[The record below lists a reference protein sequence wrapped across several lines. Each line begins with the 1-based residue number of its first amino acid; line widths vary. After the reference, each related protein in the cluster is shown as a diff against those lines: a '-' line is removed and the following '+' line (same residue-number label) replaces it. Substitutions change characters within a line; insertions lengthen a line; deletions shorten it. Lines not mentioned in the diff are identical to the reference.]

1 MEGGRDMACPDPS
14 AHNQHNKL
22 SEQASTAALY
32 ATNPARRADPSES
45 ALGPD
50 GKLSSKS
57 AAASLKYARPQDLP
71 SYPSSGLGNADSA
84 GKAAM
89 LAKDY
94 KMKDLWHPELS
105 AAGSKAALLAHQ
117 DGGKLDLWQPTASK
131 AGNSA
136 ATLAMRTK
144 GLSPELDRGYTADG
158 KQRALLAATLSI
170 SRSGVAP
177 SPVAPLAYP
186 DSKNAA
192 SNALNAATKSHRAN
206 SVRTAAEK
214 RQPDGW
220 NSEAMQAA
228 RVQNLG
234 ANMSPEMFTEHPPVA
249 IEREEKAHNAALRA
263 SAVSMA
269 KQMYDIQNRT
279 VLGPDLRG
287 GVEGAGAATARQQPS
302 SQLDVKQEALRYIH
316 LQDAAHKLAQERLA
330 KVDKTFEAAK
340 YREYYGYPDN
350 PSQQQSS
357 PKKTTNRLSMRS
369 KGRRRATSD
378 GVEDADFS
386 SDDDDEGRAQRIRS
400 QMNQL
405 NTGVA
410 GVDEKKRAADRAK
423 VYAAAEKKVH
433 AQMHN
438 LDEKVFADTGKVPP
452 AMMEEWEAKAR
463 ARAVEEK
470 REKEVHPGQTH
481 IGGGKYVSTAE
492 IERIAAERLRPTLEG
507 ISAEAER
514 RRERDRE
521 IKEGKEEAERERRE
535 EKDRVRGEK
544 EEGRRMRNEEKASKK
559 QYNEEAK
566 ARKSLDQR
574 RSREVKR
581 EPAAVAADDDAEDG
595 IEAEP
600 KADKKRSTTLG
611 RITSRLRR
619 NRKTGDEP
627 AAATAAKEGVVPP
640 GTDAVSEVEDY
651 EHLPAPLPSS
661 STHPVAAE
669 TDAGLLAS
677 RPGHVGVE
685 DSSEDEWDEAA
696 DEHEGAGMGT
706 AAVGGVGAPK
716 SEAEAI
722 QHAFAVTD
730 QTKHEDT
737 LAEKGKRAFGF
748 GEPAVQGG
756 AGVVAGAAREI
767 GFGAGPGAG
776 AGAGAVVLASSSYVV
791 GEPGLES
798 VASGAVD
805 PCGEGGEDVT
815 EHVGGLHKTLTANR
829 LDPRV
834 PLEAVAAGGALGGGG
849 LVASG
854 SSDVIGLG
862 GNDAVINPVGDER
875 KLGGE
880 AIAPVTDTVTPL
892 DGATAVDPID
902 SPAKP
907 ETNTLQARETPATGE
922 KETESKGL
930 RGFFG
935 KFRKDKGA
943 TKEPGRITSSAGKY
957 GGETAGPMSA
967 AGGPATA
974 TGATTGIVASDTV
987 TTGQPASDPVPAGLP
1002 TSAPGGLV
1010 GVGGAGAGA
1019 GAGAAGNGSAEP
1031 RAVSPSSF
1039 RRRSGA
1045 LDDLS
1050 SVSSSGA
1057 EEEGENPMQRRGR
1070 SGFGKTTGRDGSP
1083 TTTTGE
1089 PEKKGS
1095 GGLMGFLGFGG
1106 GKGKEGK
1113 AGGDGEVVEDGE
1125 TDQFEEA
1132 RDHFDEGLAPAPAF
1146 AAGVGGKG
1154 RGVGSPVRET
1164 RFREDV

>member
-14 AHNQHNKL
+14 AHDQHNKL

-170 SRSGVAP
+170 SRSGAAPAPVAP
-177 SPVAPLAYP
+177 SAYP

-228 RVQNLG
+228 RVQNIG
-234 ANMSPEMFTEHPPVA
+234 ANMSPEMFTEHPPVE

-269 KQMYDIQNRT
+269 KQMYDLQNRT

-350 PSQQQSS
+350 PSQQQSP
-357 PKKTTNRLSMRS
+357 PKKPANRLSMRS

-378 GVEDADFS
+378 GVEDGDFS

-514 RRERDRE
+514 RRERDR
-521 IKEGKEEAERERRE
+521 
-535 EKDRVRGEK
+535 
-544 EEGRRMRNEEKASKK
+544 
-559 QYNEEAK
+559 
-566 ARKSLDQR
+566 
-574 RSREVKR
+574 
-581 EPAAVAADDDAEDG
+581 
-595 IEAEP
+595 
-600 KADKKRSTTLG
+600 
-611 RITSRLRR
+611 
-619 NRKTGDEP
+619 
-627 AAATAAKEGVVPP
+627 
-640 GTDAVSEVEDY
+640 
-651 EHLPAPLPSS
+651 
-661 STHPVAAE
+661 
-669 TDAGLLAS
+669 
-677 RPGHVGVE
+677 
-685 DSSEDEWDEAA
+685 
-696 DEHEGAGMGT
+696 
-706 AAVGGVGAPK
+706 
-716 SEAEAI
+716 
-722 QHAFAVTD
+722 
-730 QTKHEDT
+730 
-737 LAEKGKRAFGF
+737 
-748 GEPAVQGG
+748 
-756 AGVVAGAAREI
+756 
-767 GFGAGPGAG
+767 
-776 AGAGAVVLASSSYVV
+776 
-791 GEPGLES
+791 
-798 VASGAVD
+798 
-805 PCGEGGEDVT
+805 
-815 EHVGGLHKTLTANR
+815 
-829 LDPRV
+829 
-834 PLEAVAAGGALGGGG
+834 
-849 LVASG
+849 
-854 SSDVIGLG
+854 
-862 GNDAVINPVGDER
+862 
-875 KLGGE
+875 
-880 AIAPVTDTVTPL
+880 
-892 DGATAVDPID
+892 
-902 SPAKP
+902 
-907 ETNTLQARETPATGE
+907 
-922 KETESKGL
+922 
-930 RGFFG
+930 
-935 KFRKDKGA
+935 
-943 TKEPGRITSSAGKY
+943 
-957 GGETAGPMSA
+957 
-967 AGGPATA
+967 
-974 TGATTGIVASDTV
+974 
-987 TTGQPASDPVPAGLP
+987 
-1002 TSAPGGLV
+1002 
-1010 GVGGAGAGA
+1010 
-1019 GAGAAGNGSAEP
+1019 
-1031 RAVSPSSF
+1031 
-1039 RRRSGA
+1039 
-1045 LDDLS
+1045 
-1050 SVSSSGA
+1050 
-1057 EEEGENPMQRRGR
+1057 
-1070 SGFGKTTGRDGSP
+1070 
-1083 TTTTGE
+1083 
-1089 PEKKGS
+1089 
-1095 GGLMGFLGFGG
+1095 
-1106 GKGKEGK
+1106 
-1113 AGGDGEVVEDGE
+1113 
-1125 TDQFEEA
+1125 
-1132 RDHFDEGLAPAPAF
+1132 
-1146 AAGVGGKG
+1146 
-1154 RGVGSPVRET
+1154 
-1164 RFREDV
+1164 

>member
-1 MEGGRDMACPDPS
+1 MERGRDMACPDPS

-45 ALGPD
+45 ALGAD

-71 SYPSSGLGNADSA
+71 SFPSSGLSNADSA

-89 LAKDY
+89 QAKDY

-117 DGGKLDLWQPTASK
+117 DGGKVDLWQPTASK

-158 KQRALLAATLSI
+158 KQRALLAATLSV

-177 SPVAPLAYP
+177 APVAPSAYP

-206 SVRTAAEK
+206 STRTAAEK

-228 RVQNLG
+228 RVQNIG

-269 KQMYDIQNRT
+269 KQMYDLQNRT

-350 PSQQQSS
+350 PSQQSP
-357 PKKTTNRLSMRS
+357 PKKPANRLSMRS
-369 KGRRRATSD
+369 KGRRRAAGEGAED
-378 GVEDADFS
+378 GDFS
-386 SDDDDEGRAQRIRS
+386 SDDDDEGRAQRIRT
-400 QMNQL
+400 QMSTL

-521 IKEGKEEAERERRE
+521 VREGKEEAEREKRE
-535 EKDRVRGEK
+535 EKERVRGEK

-581 EPAAVAADDDAEDG
+581 DPAAIAADDDVQDDN
-595 IEAEP
+595 EAEP
-600 KADKKRSTTLG
+600 KTDKKRSSTLG

-627 AAATAAKEGVVPP
+627 AEPAGMREEVVPTTATSLP
-640 GTDAVSEVEDY
+640 AGNDAVSEVEDY
-651 EHLPAPLPSS
+651 EHLPAPLPTSS
-661 STHPVAAE
+661 AHSATVE
-669 TDAGLLAS
+669 KDAGLLSS
-677 RPGHVGVE
+677 RPDPSKIE

-696 DEHEGAGMGT
+696 DEHEGAGVGT

-722 QHAFAVTD
+722 QHAFAMTD
-730 QTKHEDT
+730 QTKHEDA

-748 GEPAVQGG
+748 GDPAVEGG
-756 AGVVAGAAREI
+756 AGVVAGPAREI
-767 GFGAGPGAG
+767 GAGPVAP
-776 AGAGAVVLASSSYVV
+776 ATSSYVV
-791 GEPGLES
+791 GEPRN
-798 VASGAVD
+798 VGAEGFTEYVD
-805 PCGEGGEDVT
+805 PCGEGGDDVT
-815 EHVGGLHKTLTANR
+815 GHAGGLHKTLTANR
-829 LDPRV
+829 LDPKV
-834 PLEAVAAGGALGGGG
+834 PLEAISAGGVLGSGGSVVGAASGTAG
-849 LVASG
+849 LVNRDAAANRTMESG
-854 SSDVIGLG
+854 LEVG
-862 GNDAVINPVGDER
+862 GDAM
-875 KLGGE
+875 
-880 AIAPVTDTVTPL
+880 APVPDTVAPL
-892 DGATAVDPID
+892 DGAREAETIDPLATANPVQTPD
-902 SPAKP
+902 
-907 ETNTLQARETPATGE
+907 RESTQVE

-957 GGETAGPMSA
+957 GGEAAAPMSA
-967 AGGPATA
+967 AGGST
-974 TGATTGIVASDTV
+974 
-987 TTGQPASDPVPAGLP
+987 
-1002 TSAPGGLV
+1002 
-1010 GVGGAGAGA
+1010 AGA
-1019 GAGAAGNGSAEP
+1019 GAGAATGAVSGEPVTSAQPTSDPIPTGASTSSGMIGTGSAGTGIGPAAAVGSSTADP

-1057 EEEGENPMQRRGR
+1057 EEDEDPTQRRGR
-1070 SGFGKTTGRDGSP
+1070 GGFGKPATGGREGP

-1089 PEKKGS
+1089 PEKKGG
-1095 GGLMGFLGFGG
+1095 GGLMGLLGFGS
-1106 GKGKEGK
+1106 GKGKEEK
-1113 AGGDGEVVEDGE
+1113 AGGDGDDGE
-1125 TDQFEEA
+1125 TEQFEEA

>member
-14 AHNQHNKL
+14 AHDQHNKL

-170 SRSGVAP
+170 SRSGAAPAPVAP
-177 SPVAPLAYP
+177 SAYP

-228 RVQNLG
+228 RVQNIG
-234 ANMSPEMFTEHPPVA
+234 ANMSPEMFTEHPPVE

-269 KQMYDIQNRT
+269 KQMYDLQNRT

-316 LQDAAHKLAQERLA
+316 LQDAAHKLARERLA

-350 PSQQQSS
+350 PSQQQSP
-357 PKKTTNRLSMRS
+357 PKKPANRLSMRS

-378 GVEDADFS
+378 GVEDGDFS

-521 IKEGKEEAERERRE
+521 VKEGKEEAEREKRE
-535 EKDRVRGEK
+535 EKERVRGEK
-544 EEGRRMRNEEKASKK
+544 EEGRRMRSEFEFLSIGFGCVSLTCVVDEEKAAKK

-581 EPAAVAADDDAEDG
+581 EPAAVAADDDLEDG
-595 IEAEP
+595 NEAEP
-600 KADKKRSTTLG
+600 RTDKKRSTTLG

-619 NRKTGDEP
+619 NRKGGEEP
-627 AAATAAKEGVVPP
+627 VEAATAKDEVVPTTATGLP
-640 GTDAVSEVEDY
+640 AETDAVSEVEDY
-651 EHLPAPLPSS
+651 EHLPTPLPSS
-661 STHPVAAE
+661 SAHPVANE
-669 TDAGLLAS
+669 KDAGLLSS
-677 RPGHVGVE
+677 RPGPSGVE

-696 DEHEGAGMGT
+696 DEHEGAGVGT

-722 QHAFAVTD
+722 QHAFAMTD

-748 GEPAVQGG
+748 GDPAVGNG
-756 AGVVAGAAREI
+756 AGVVAGPARDVP
-767 GFGAGPGAG
+767 AT
-776 AGAGAVVLASSSYVV
+776 SSSVL
-791 GEPGLES
+791 GEPGLGR
-798 VASGAVD
+798 VASGDVD
-805 PCGEGGEDVT
+805 PCGEAGEDVT
-815 EHVGGLHKTLTANR
+815 GHVGGLHKTLTANR
-829 LDPRV
+829 LDPKV
-834 PLEAVAAGGALGGGG
+834 PLEAVAAGGVLGGGG
-849 LVASG
+849 LVAANKTVE
-854 SSDVIGLG
+854 SDREVG
-862 GNDAVINPVGDER
+862 GD
-875 KLGGE
+875 
-880 AIAPVTDTVTPL
+880 AIAPVTDTVAPH
-892 DGATAVDPID
+892 DGANVVEPVD
-902 SPAKP
+902 A
-907 ETNTLQARETPATGE
+907 PATATEIQAPTGENKQADPRPAAVE

-943 TKEPGRITSSAGKY
+943 TKEPGKITSSAGKY
-957 GGETAGPMSA
+957 GGESSTSKAASGGPSA
-967 AGGPATA
+967 ATA
-974 TGATTGIVASDTV
+974 AAGADTTAMPSDTV
-987 TTGQPASDPVPAGLP
+987 TSSQSTSDPVPTGVP
-1002 TSAPGGLV
+1002 TSSGII
-1010 GVGGAGAGA
+1010 GVGGN
-1019 GAGAAGNGSAEP
+1019 GAAGGTADP

-1045 LDDLS
+1045 LDELS
-1050 SVSSSGA
+1050 SISSSGA
-1057 EEEGENPMQRRGR
+1057 EEEEEDPVQRRGR
-1070 SGFGKTTGRDGSP
+1070 GGFGKSTGRDVP
-1083 TTTTGE
+1083 PATTGE
-1089 PEKKGS
+1089 PEKKGG
-1095 GGLMGFLGFGG
+1095 GGLMGFLGFEGS
-1106 GKGKEGK
+1106 KGKESKDVGVV
-1113 AGGDGEVVEDGE
+1113 GDEGEGE

-1132 RDHFDEGLAPAPAF
+1132 RDHFDEGLAPPPAF